1 MAKSVNNP
9 IADVAAHVV
18 AGDPELRRRVGKLVK
33 RLIAEAE
40 HTLDFGTPTDR
51 AALMKAVVPTMLRSI
66 QSAEGDAGDAAR
78 AAAYARIMEQMR
90 GGDSADVEDTA

>member
-1 MAKSVNNP
+1 MAKSAANP

-18 AGDPELRRRVGKLVK
+18 AADPDLRNRVGKLVK
-33 RLIAEAE
+33 RLIIEAE

-66 QSAEGDAGDAAR
+66 QNADADAGDAAK
-78 AAAYARIMEQMR
+78 AAAYDRILAEMR
-90 GGDSADVEDTA
+90 GTAEVVE